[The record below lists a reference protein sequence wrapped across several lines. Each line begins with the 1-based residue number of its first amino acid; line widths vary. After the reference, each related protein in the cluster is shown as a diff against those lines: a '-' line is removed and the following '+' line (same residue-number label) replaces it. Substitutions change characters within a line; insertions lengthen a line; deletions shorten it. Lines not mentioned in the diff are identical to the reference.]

1 MDPEQLLL
9 ALSTKEHL
17 QSHEYAEEIKV
28 DPQVVIGCIKSIQSH
43 GENIIEVG
51 QTKIDVIMLTEEG
64 KKIAEN
70 GSHEFLFFQSVIKE
84 DSTMQDLEARL
95 KELKFNEEER
105 KMIVDIGKSKAMK
118 SKWIKCQNSLYS
130 RRVETVQDD
139 TKNKLLLIKEG
150 KKVDN
155 KDLKELKKRK
165 LVKVVSLKPFVVKK
179 GSDFKLKLEKL
190 ETELTAEMIAD
201 GSWETKKFKAL
212 NFNARPREMPKGA
225 FHPLLKVRSVYR
237 NIFLEMGF
245 TEMPTNNYV
254 ESSFWNFDSLF
265 QPQQHPARDAHDTF
279 FVDSPATC
287 ANYPLDYMER
297 VKKVH
302 SQGGFGSQGY
312 VYDWKEQEAQKNIL
326 RTHTTA
332 VSAKMLYKL
341 AEQEEFEP
349 VRYFSIDRV
358 FRNES
363 LDATHLA
370 EFHQVEGF
378 IADRGLT
385 LGDLMG
391 ILREFFKKLGMDKL
405 RFKPAYNPYTEPS
418 LEIFGFHPGL
428 KKWVEIGNSGMFRPE
443 MLLPMNLPE
452 DVRCIAWG
460 LSLERPTMILCG
472 IDNIRSLCGHK
483 IDLKMVG
490 ENPLCQMDIN

>member
-43 GENIIEVG
+43 GENIIEVS
-51 QTKIDVIMLTEEG
+51 QTKIDVIKLTEEG
-64 KKIAEN
+64 EKIAEN
-70 GSHEFLFFQSVIKE
+70 GSHEFLFFQSVVKE
-84 DSTMQDLEARL
+84 DSTMQDLEERL
-95 KELKFNEEER
+95 TELKFNEEER

-118 SKWIKCQNSLYS
+118 NRWIKYKNNLYS
-130 RRVETVQDD
+130 RNVTTVQDD
-139 TKNKLLLIKEG
+139 TKDKLLLIKEG
-150 KKVDN
+150 KKVDS

-165 LVKVVSLKPFVVKK
+165 LVKVVSLKPLVVKK

-212 NFNARPREMPKGA
+212 NFDARPREMPKGA

-287 ANYPLDYMER
+287 KNYPLDYMER

-341 AEQEEFEP
+341 AQQDEFKP

-391 ILREFFKKLGMDKL
+391 TLREFFKKLGMDKL

-443 MLLPMNLPE
+443 MLLPMGLPE